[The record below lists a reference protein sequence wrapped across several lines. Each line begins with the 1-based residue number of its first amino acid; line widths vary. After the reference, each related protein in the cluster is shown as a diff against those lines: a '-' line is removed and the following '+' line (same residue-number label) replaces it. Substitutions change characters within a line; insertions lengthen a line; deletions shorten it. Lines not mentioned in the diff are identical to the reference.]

1 MPSGPTTRTIWDGRA
16 ALLSRYRAQEQG
28 LQAVVDALVTALNQQ
43 LREAGIKATVR
54 GRAKT
59 FEAFW
64 RKLLE
69 REGPDPGQGAFEAI
83 TDVVGLRVVTP
94 FMEDIGRVALMMRE
108 HYELEE
114 VDDKALALSVGEFGY
129 DSTHLLIAI
138 PRHVLSASGPVSVRV
153 AEVQLRTTLQDAWAE
168 VEHELVYKADLDVV
182 DQQIRRKLLALNA
195 TLSLADT
202 IFQDIRTYQQSRY
215 RELLERHDKMMA
227 KVATIPEKAGVA
239 RLARQLDEEAQR
251 PAPIAPADTESALS
265 NLVVRALRAHLDA
278 DLEEAVD
285 LYSQVLAIQ
294 PTYAIYNHRG
304 IAYFALSDYERAI
317 DDFTQALELAPG
329 QARAYT
335 NRGLARRMAGQLH
348 EALAD
353 LDRSLEIDPHWAD
366 TVYGRALTRF
376 DLGDIPGALR
386 DCDRAI
392 ALKPNFK
399 QVLRFKRF
407 ISDSDL

>member
-1 MPSGPTTRTIWDGRA
+1 MGSRQPASSLWDARA
-16 ALLSRYRAQEQG
+16 ALLARYVEYEPRLQG
-28 LQAVVDALVTALNQQ
+28 VVQALVTALTGQ
-43 LREAGIKATVR
+43 LREAGIRATVR

-69 REGPDPGQGAFEAI
+69 REGPVQGDEPFQAI
-83 TDVVGLRVVTP
+83 TDLLGVRVVTP
-94 FMEDIGRVALMMRE
+94 FMEDIGQVALMMRA
-108 HYELEE
+108 HYELVE

-129 DSTHLLIAI
+129 DSTHLLVAI
-138 PRHVLSASGPVSVRV
+138 PREVGATHGPVPVEV

-182 DQQIRRKLLALNA
+182 DLQIRRKLLALNA

-202 IFQDIRTYQQSRY
+202 IFQDIRTYQQNRY
-215 RELLERHDKMMA
+215 RDLVERHDKMMA
-227 KVATIPEKAGVA
+227 KVATIAEKWGASGAAPTLTEAAALKPPVA
-239 RLARQLDEEAQR
+239 RPE
-251 PAPIAPADTESALS
+251 TESALS
-265 NLVVRALRAHLDA
+265 DLVVRALRAHLDS
-278 DLEEAVD
+278 DLDEAIA

-294 PTYAIYNHRG
+294 PTYGIFNHRG
-304 IAYFALSDYERAI
+304 IAYFALSEYDKAI
-317 DDFTQALELAPG
+317 ADFTKALELAAG
-329 QARAYT
+329 QARPYT
-335 NRGLARRMAGQLH
+335 NRGLAYRMAGRLE

-366 TVYGRALTRF
+366 TLYGRALTRF

-392 ALKPNFK
+392 ALKPKFK

-407 ISDSDL
+407 LQDTDL